1 MIDEILDKMN
11 GTDCMA
17 GLSLVSAKR
26 AKDYSWFAKQL
37 GEFMCLFGELKITLE
52 A

>member
-1 MIDEILDKMN
+1 MN

-17 GLSLVSAKR
+17 GLSIVIAKR

-37 GEFMCLFGELKITLE
+37 CEFMCLFGEIKRTLE

>member
-1 MIDEILDKMN
+1 MSKATTVISQFIKMN
-11 GTDCMA
+11 GTNCMA

-37 GEFMCLFGELKITLE
+37 GEFMCLF
-52 A
+52 